1 MNSNYALQLV
11 NIARKFGSEFV
22 LKDVCLDLSV
32 GESLVL
38 FGGNGTGKTTL
49 LRVLAG
55 LLSPSRGEGR
65 VFGYDLKDRRS
76 IREHV
81 FLMSEGGLYADL
93 TVTENLEFT
102 AQMYGIKPQTKRV
115 LEAVELSHASQKRA
129 RELSSGMRKRVQLA
143 RMLLAPSQLILADEP
158 FANLDEAGRAVV
170 QEQLNNI
177 QQAGKT
183 ILFTSH
189 EPELARQIA
198 TQEYRLV
205 EGVLR

>member
-1 MNSNYALQLV
+1 MNSNYALQLA

-22 LKDVCLDLSV
+22 LKDISLDLPV

-38 FGGNGTGKTTL
+38 FGGNGAGKTTL

-65 VFGYDLKDRRS
+65 IFGYDLKDRRS
-76 IREHV
+76 VREHV
-81 FLMSEGGLYADL
+81 FLMAEGGLYADL
-93 TVTENLEFT
+93 TVAENLKFT
-102 AQMYGIKPQTKRV
+102 AQMYSVKPQTERV
-115 LEAVELSHASQKRA
+115 LETVDLPHAVNKRA

-158 FANLDEAGRAVV
+158 FANLDEAGREVV
-170 QEQLNNI
+170 QEQLKNM
-177 QQAGKT
+177 QKAGKT
-183 ILFTSH
+183 VLFTSH
-189 EPELARQIA
+189 EPKLARQVA

-205 EGVLR
+205 GGVLQ

>member
-1 MNSNYALQLV
+1 MNSNYALQLA

-65 VFGYDLKDRRS
+65 IFGYDLKDRRS
-76 IREHV
+76 VREHV

-93 TVTENLEFT
+93 TVAENLEFT
-102 AQMYGIKPQTKRV
+102 AQMYGVKPQTQRV
-115 LEAVELSHASQKRA
+115 LEDVELLQASQKRA

-143 RMLLAPSQLILADEP
+143 RMLLAPGQLILADEP
-158 FANLDEAGRAVV
+158 FANLDETGREVV
-170 QEQLNNI
+170 QEQLKNMHK
-177 QQAGKT
+177 AGKT
-183 ILFTSH
+183 VLFTSH
-189 EPELARQIA
+189 EPELARQVA
-198 TQEYRLV
+198 TQECRLV
-205 EGVLR
+205 GGILR